1 MHVEEGIVGLLPIM
15 EKGKPQACHAD
26 WPIFY
31 MNDFSR
37 LGLLVSRLEETLAVL
52 ESSGY
57 RVREDDRG
65 AMLEIDSREQMA
77 GVFDL
82 LSSRMVEYEM
92 ADLVGCVY
100 QG

>member
-1 MHVEEGIVGLLPIM
+1 MGLVPIM

-26 WPIFY
+26 WPLFY

-37 LGLLVSRLEETLAVL
+37 LGLLVNRLQDAVTIL
-52 ESSGY
+52 RSSGCK
-57 RVREDDRG
+57 VFEDDRG
-65 AMLEIDSREQMA
+65 ILLEIDGKEQMA

-82 LSSRMVEYEM
+82 FASRKVDYEM